1 MISTPGRRLRHLAA
15 AAAAPLL
22 LVVSACSGGDENEPS
37 TPEDALAEAKTQLD
51 ETSGVAIALTAGELP
66 KGVDA
71 LVEATGVG
79 THAPAFEGDISVSVN
94 NLSLDAPVIAVEGL
108 VYAQLPFTK
117 EYNEVDPAN
126 YGAPDPATLMD
137 PDVGLSS
144 WLTAVEGVEEGDE
157 TRDGDQ
163 VLTPY
168 TGTLPGSAVA
178 EVIPSATVQ
187 ADFDATFSI
196 DDEGRL
202 VIAEVAGPFYGD
214 AGDVEY
220 TINLDDY
227 GTDKE
232 ITAP

>member
-1 MISTPGRRLRHLAA
+1 MTSTPGRRLRPLAA
-15 AAAAPLL
+15 LLAAPLL
-22 LVVSACSGGDENEPS
+22 LASACSGGDDKEPS
-37 TPEDALAEAKTQLD
+37 TPEDVLAEAKTQLD
-51 ETSGVAIALTAGELP
+51 ETSGVAIDLTAGELP
-66 KGVDA
+66 KGLDA
-71 LVEATGVG
+71 LAEASGVG
-79 THAPAFEGDISVSVN
+79 THAPAFEGDIKVAVN
-94 NLSLDAPVIAVEGL
+94 NLSLEAPVIAVEGQ
-108 VYAQLPFTK
+108 VFAQLPFTS
-117 EYNEVDPAN
+117 EYNEIDPAN

-137 PDVGLSS
+137 PDNGLSA
-144 WLTAVEGVEEGDE
+144 WLTAAEGIKEGDE

-168 TGTLPGSAVA
+168 TGTLPGTAVA
-178 EVIPSATVQ
+178 EVIPSASTK

-202 VIAEVAGPFYGD
+202 VSAEVAGPFYGD

-220 TINLDDY
+220 TIDLSEY